1 MKKEYVE
8 PKMRILIPAQEDLMD
23 FPIQESEAGGDF
35 EFAKEQEFEEES
47 LPKMKSVWDDEF

>member
-47 LPKMKSVWDDEF
+47 LPKMKSVWDE